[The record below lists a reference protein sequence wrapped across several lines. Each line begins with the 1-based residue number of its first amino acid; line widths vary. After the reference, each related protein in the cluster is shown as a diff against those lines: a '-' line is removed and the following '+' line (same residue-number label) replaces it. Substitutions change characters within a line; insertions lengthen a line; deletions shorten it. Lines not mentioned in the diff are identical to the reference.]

1 MFDLPALKYSY
12 DSLEPFIDEA
22 TMRIHHTKHHQAYV
36 DNLNKALEKY
46 PDFYK
51 KSIEEILSD
60 LEAVP
65 EDIRMAVINNGGG
78 HANHSLFWE
87 IMAPNPKEQPEGVLL
102 DALNST
108 FGGFSEFKEQ
118 FSQKAMGVFGSGWAF
133 LIVTPERR
141 LSLKRHSF
149 QNSPISHGNIPILG
163 IDVWEHAYYLK
174 YQNRRA
180 EYIDAWWNVVDWEE
194 VENRF
199 KRSLH
204 SS

>member
-1 MFDLPALKYSY
+1 MFTLPVLRYQY
-12 DSLEPFIDEA
+12 NSLEPYIDEA

-51 KSIEEILSD
+51 KPIEEILSD

-87 IMAPNPKEQPEGVLL
+87 IMAPNPKKQPEGALL
-102 DALNST
+102 DAINST
-108 FGGFSEFKEQ
+108 FGSLLAFKEQ
-118 FSQKAMGVFGSGWAF
+118 FTQKAMGVFGSGWAF

-180 EYIDAWWNVVDWEE
+180 EYIDAWWNVVNWEE